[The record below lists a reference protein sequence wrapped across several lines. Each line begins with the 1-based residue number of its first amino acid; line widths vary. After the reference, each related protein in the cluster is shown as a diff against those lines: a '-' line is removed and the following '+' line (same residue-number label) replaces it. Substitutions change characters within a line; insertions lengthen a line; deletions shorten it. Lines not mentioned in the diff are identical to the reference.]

1 MEDIEKHFLF
11 LNVKFEIYRD
21 VMCDDYAQLM
31 HFVCREGDCI
41 SIDILL
47 KKGYDINEKTRYNDT
62 PLHYACMYNK
72 NLEIAKYL
80 IDNGVDHTIKNND
93 GETPLHTFTLRGEEI
108 IKVELEK
115 YIEDRDSLKIK
126 EPVDF

>member
-1 MEDIEKHFLF
+1 MKKLDI
-11 LNVKFEIYRD
+11 IY
-21 VMCDDYAQLM
+21 
-31 HFVCREGDCI
+31 
-41 SIDILL
+41 
-47 KKGYDINEKTRYNDT
+47 T

-115 YIEDRDSLKIK
+115 YIEDRDFLKENLFI
-126 EPVDF
+126 FNFI